1 MSNTVILHDA
11 ARGQWLSFRE
21 PVQVLEARQ
30 VEAVLPAL
38 REAEALVNAHG
49 LYAAGF
55 LSYEASPA
63 FDPSFR
69 VRADSGDFP
78 LLWFGL
84 FAPPEVVA
92 GPEPATM
99 DLGGEWNPSVTR
111 AEYAAAID
119 CVQAHIARG
128 DTYQVN
134 YTFRL
139 RRAFDGDDWALF
151 GALAQAQQAAY
162 PAYVDVGRYAIC
174 SVSPELFFARQGRQ
188 VTARPMKGT
197 APRGR
202 WSAEDRA
209 QAAWLRG
216 SEKNRAENVMIVD
229 MLRNDLGRVAE
240 VGSVRVPRLFEVE
253 RYPTVWQM
261 TSTVTAETGASTTD
275 LLAALFP
282 CASITGAPKTRT
294 TQLIAELE
302 REPRRI
308 YTGCVGFMGPGQR
321 AQFNVAIRTVL
332 VDRARGQAEYG
343 VGGGIV
349 WDSNAAD
356 EYEECR
362 NKARVLSEPRPKFAL
377 FETLLWSPETAGYWL
392 LDYHLRRLEKSAEY
406 FGFAVRPGEARARLE
421 ALGQTLTGQAYRVRL
436 QVEADGEVGV
446 STERMEGRVRLVAGR
461 GYSSLA
467 GVGEQ
472 RSGGAG
478 ERGRG
483 GEEARDEAAGE
494 REGDEQ
500 VLRLQLAPV
509 PVNPNQRW
517 LFHKTTRR
525 QVYDA
530 ARAAC
535 PGADDVL
542 LWNEQGE
549 VTETTIANVVA
560 RLGGRLVTPPLSCG
574 LLPGTLRAWLLDQG
588 QVIEQVIRLDELAGC
603 ELYRINALRGWQRVA
618 LV

>member
-1 MSNTVILHDA
+1 VPHTVILHDA

-21 PVQVLEARQ
+21 PARVLEARQ

-38 REAEALVNAHG
+38 REAEALVNERG

-55 LSYEASPA
+55 ISYEAAPA

-69 VRADSGDFP
+69 ARPAGDDFP

-84 FAPPEVVA
+84 YSRPEVVA
-92 GPEPATM
+92 PPPPGPMLE
-99 DLGGEWNPSVTR
+99 GEWKPSVTR

-119 CVQAHIARG
+119 CIQAHIARG

-139 RRAFDGDDWALF
+139 RRAFDGDAWALF

-162 PAYVDVGRYAIC
+162 AAYVDLGRYAIC
-174 SVSPELFFARQGRQ
+174 SVSPELFFARDGRQ

-202 WSAEDRA
+202 WSAEDRSK
-209 QAAWLRG
+209 AAWLRG

-261 TSTVTAETGASTTD
+261 TSTVTAETGVSTAD

-294 TQLIAELE
+294 TQIIAELE
-302 REPRRI
+302 GEPRRI
-308 YTGCVGFMGPGQR
+308 YTGLLGYFGPEQR

-332 VDRARGQAEYG
+332 VDRAKGQAEYG

-349 WDSNAAD
+349 WDSIAAD

-362 NKARVLSEPRPKFAL
+362 HKARVLSDPRPHFAL
-377 FETLLWSPETAGYWL
+377 FETLLWSPEAGGYWL
-392 LDYHLRRLEKSAEY
+392 LDYHLRRLERSAEY
-406 FGFAVRPGEARARLE
+406 FGFAPRRACE
-421 ALGQTLTGQAYRVRL
+421 SIVP
-436 QVEADGEVGV
+436 DG
-446 STERMEGRVRLVAGR
+446 
-461 GYSSLA
+461 
-467 GVGEQ
+467 
-472 RSGGAG
+472 
-478 ERGRG
+478 
-483 GEEARDEAAGE
+483 
-494 REGDEQ
+494 
-500 VLRLQLAPV
+500 
-509 PVNPNQRW
+509 
-517 LFHKTTRR
+517 R
-525 QVYDA
+525 QV
-530 ARAAC
+530 
-535 PGADDVL
+535 P
-542 LWNEQGE
+542 
-549 VTETTIANVVA
+549 
-560 RLGGRLVTPPLSCG
+560 
-574 LLPGTLRAWLLDQG
+574 
-588 QVIEQVIRLDELAGC
+588 
-603 ELYRINALRGWQRVA
+603 
-618 LV
+618 